1 MSSSFVALNLKGME
15 GSFSGELRCWSCQ
28 YSVCAFV
35 GVCTGHTTFRLSL
48 LGAAKTRK
56 CRCCGLVELRNVLAA
71 LRRAHGAN
79 LDDIA
84 IVRRESS
91 VSVSVNSLQ

>member
-15 GSFSGELRCWSCQ
+15 GSFSGELRCWSSQ
-28 YSVCAFV
+28 YSGEYMEAEW
-35 GVCTGHTTFRLSL
+35 GPTTFRLSL
-48 LGAAKTRK
+48 LDGAKTRK

-84 IVRRESS
+84 IAVRG
-91 VSVSVNSLQ
+91 